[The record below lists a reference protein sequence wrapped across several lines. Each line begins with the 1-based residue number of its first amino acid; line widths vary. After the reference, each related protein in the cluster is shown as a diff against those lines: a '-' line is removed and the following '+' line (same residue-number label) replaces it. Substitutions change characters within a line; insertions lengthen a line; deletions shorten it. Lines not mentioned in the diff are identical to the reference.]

1 MTNPAK
7 LTIIVSLALVVVLGA
22 VTLTRSPPRV
32 VGGSARGEDVLGSTV
47 GNAAACQTGEVL
59 PRGVS
64 AIRLWLEGEFGPPVL
79 VRAYSGSRLLTEGR
93 RGAGWTASGVTVP
106 VTPLQRTVSGVK
118 LCFAAQPNSERLQ
131 LYGVSTGAREAAVG
145 AGGQPLTGRMTVEY
159 LAPGG
164 GSWWSRALSVAR
176 HMGIGRAV
184 SGSWLALLVA
194 ALMAAVLV
202 LATRLAWRE
211 LP

>member
-7 LTIIVSLALVVVLGA
+7 LTIILSLALVAVLGV
-22 VTLTRSPPRV
+22 VTLSRSPQRI
-32 VGGSARGEDVLGSTV
+32 VGGSARGEEVLGSTV
-47 GNAAACQTGEVL
+47 GNAGACQTGEVL
-59 PRGVS
+59 PHGVS

-79 VRAYSGSRLLTEGR
+79 VRAYSGSRLLTQGR

-106 VTPLQRTVSGVK
+106 VTPLKHTVSGVK
-118 LCFAAQPNSERLQ
+118 LCFAAEPNSERLQ
-131 LYGVSTGAREAAVG
+131 LYGVNTEARKAAVG
-145 AGGQPLTGRMTVEY
+145 PSGQALTGRMTVEY

-164 GSWWSRALSVAR
+164 GSWWSRALAVAR
-176 HMGIGRAV
+176 HMGLGRAV

-194 ALMAAVLV
+194 ALMVAVV
-202 LATRLAWRE
+202 ALATRLAWRE

>member
-7 LTIIVSLALVVVLGA
+7 LTIIVSLALTVVLGV

-32 VGGSARGEDVLGSTV
+32 VRASARGEDVVVVSAGDTAV
-47 GNAAACQTGEVL
+47 CQGGEVL
-59 PRGVS
+59 PGGVS
-64 AIRLWLEGEFGPPVL
+64 AIRLWLEAEFGPPL
-79 VRAYSGSRLLTEGR
+79 RVRVYTGSRVLTEGR

-106 VTPLQRTVSGVK
+106 VAPLKRTVSGVK
-118 LCFAAQPNSERLQ
+118 LCFTAQPNTERLQ
-131 LYGVSTGAREAAVG
+131 LYGVNTGTREVAVG
-145 AGGQPLTGRMTVEY
+145 SKGQPLAGHMTVEY

-184 SGSWLALLVA
+184 SGTWLALLVA
-194 ALMAAVLV
+194 ALMAAAIV
-202 LATRLAWRE
+202 LATRLVWRE